1 MAATGFTPISLYYS
15 ATAAAVPVNT
25 NLVAGELALNTAD
38 GKLFY
43 KDSANAVQVIGW
55 KTVPVSAGGT
65 GITSGT
71 SGGVPYY
78 SSTSAIASSALLT
91 QNALM
96 IGGGAGA
103 APAVLGSLGTT
114 TTVLHGNAAGAP
126 TYGAVSLT
134 ADVSGTLPI
143 ANGGTGL
150 ATTPANGALDIGN
163 GTGFTRA
170 TLTAGSGISITNAS
184 GSITIAASGSGTVTS
199 VAVSGG
205 TTGLTTSGGPIT
217 TSGTIT
223 LAGTLAVANGGTGV
237 TTSTGSGNNVLST
250 SPTLTT
256 PVIDSA
262 TISTVSGSA
271 PLAMARAWVS
281 FNGTSGSIYGSFNT
295 SSVTRNSTGNYTVN
309 LTAALPNTTYATV
322 ASAAAAG
329 SVNNDVVGIS
339 VYCTAAGT
347 NSTPTTT
354 TYRLLTYNTANTNLQ
369 DTAFINCVSF
379 A

>member
-15 ATAAAVPVNT
+15 ATASAAPLAA
-25 NLVAGELALNTAD
+25 NLTAGELALNTVD

-78 SSTSAIASSALLT
+78 SSTSTIASSALLT

-103 APAVLGSLGTT
+103 APAALGSLGTT

-134 ADVSGTLPI
+134 ADVSGALPI

-262 TISTVSGSA
+262 TVATVSGTA
-271 PLAMARAWVS
+271 PLYMCRAWVVFTGS
-281 FNGTSGSIYGSFNT
+281 TGGILGSGNV
-295 SSVTRNSTGNYTVN
+295 SSVTRSSAGQYVVNFTTAMPDTNYSTVSSVGNSAG
-309 LTAALPNTTYATV
+309 TAQVAGQSFAV
-322 ASAAAAG
+322 ASPAVG
-329 SVNNDVVGIS
+329 SVAI
-339 VYCTAAGT
+339 YCCTTASGAADP
-347 NSTPTTT
+347 NSNG
-354 TYRLLTYNTANTNLQ
+354 LM
-369 DTAFINCVSF
+369 NCAIF
-379 A
+379 R